1 MPRVKQQ
8 PKKIDVE
15 PYIEEALKSD
25 EALKG
30 LIESLSSSS
39 RRERQ
44 VASKAVYEVAKK
56 DITKVEDFT
65 KDIVDALNRPEGQTR
80 WEALMTLSLLI
91 QTKGKECA
99 KAIEYAEDALFDEST
114 GSLRLAAFTF
124 LCKIGKT
131 TPSRS
136 LKVWPVID
144 EAIQC
149 YHGDV
154 EFDDMLNVLVEFST
168 GKLDPDVKKELASR
182 MRFDSD
188 NAKGNL
194 QAKSKLI
201 IDNVTKKSKKSS
213 K

>member
-15 PYIEEALKSD
+15 PYIEEALNSD
-25 EALKG
+25 EALHK